1 MDKEATDLLHLAL
14 LSLLTGGG
22 AYAGARGIK
31 DLMGDNKPAEP
42 DKNELNITLPSSR
55 LPKTANDETSVG
67 SYFTPAL
74 TGVLGLTGG
83 FMGASKL
90 YEHIKKKQLDN
101 QMKQTEQGYLK
112 ALQDAHT
119 KVGSVKTPNV
129 DAFLSGLIE
138 KAGEALEKEGFVTPE
153 FLGNEGLGDVAGHQA
168 KNMMNSFFGTEV
180 GKMTGAAMLMSA
192 LASGGATYGIAKKL
206 DNDKEKAKE
215 QTTLPTDVKLHIAH

>member
-1 MDKEATDLLHLAL
+1 MDKEATNLLNIAL

-31 DLMGDNKPAEP
+31 DLVAGNKPEEP

-55 LPKTANDETSVG
+55 MPKVANEETGIG
-67 SYFTPAL
+67 SYFNPAL

-90 YEHIKKKQLDN
+90 YEHIKKKQLDD

-119 KVGSVKTPNV
+119 KVGSVQTPNT
-129 DAFLSGLIE
+129 DAFLVGLIE
-138 KAGEALEKEGFVTPE
+138 KAGECLEKNGFVSTD
-153 FLGNEGLGDVAGHQA
+153 FLGNEGVGDVIGHQS
-168 KNMMNSFFGTEV
+168 KNMLNSFFGTEV

-206 DNDKEKAKE
+206 DNDKAKAKE
-215 QTTLPTDVKLHIAH
+215 QTTLPTDVKLHIVK